1 MEDAHEEAREK
12 KLQELKKKFLAKQQH
27 EEQELHVEQQME
39 DVLRKILSPEAK
51 NRLSNVRLV
60 NPERYAQV
68 VQYLVYAAQNGRIQQ
83 RLSEQ
88 ELIDVLSKLSQKK
101 EIQIRRK

>member
-12 KLQELKKKFLAKQQH
+12 KLQELKKKFMERQQ
-27 EEQELHVEQQME
+27 EEQELHAQQQME
-39 DVLRKILSPEAK
+39 GVLRKILSPEAK

-60 NPERYAQV
+60 NPERYAQT
-68 VQYLVYAAQNGRIQQ
+68 VQYLLYAAQAGRIQQ

-88 ELIDVLSKLSQKK
+88 ELVGLLAKLSHKK
-101 EIQIRRK
+101 EISIRRK